1 MEDRELLTKVSETN
15 DFFGSVLQRDSLDDW
30 NLAKDFGEF
39 LLRLDPD
46 EILGHALLSRAYRHL
61 GDSQRALQELE
72 QCRARAMQGQL
83 KPSEV
88 EVFSPFLAKE
98 EKLLSEGPAK
108 EREDRG

>member
-1 MEDRELLTKVSETN
+1 
-15 DFFGSVLQRDSLDDW
+15 
-30 NLAKDFGEF
+30 
-39 LLRLDPD
+39 
-46 EILGHALLSRAYRHL
+46 
-61 GDSQRALQELE
+61 
-72 QCRARAMQGQL
+72 MQGQL